1 MKRLLFLLCTLYIA
15 AFMLNESGVFAQG
28 GGGSGGGTGRG
39 RGTGGG
45 GGLGRMGDAPIP
57 VTAVACGVADVPVH
71 FESVGTTRALNVVT
85 IRPQVDGKLV
95 SMDFQE
101 GQQVKHGDVL
111 AKIDPTIYRARYDRA
126 VAKKALDQAQ
136 LANARL
142 DLERFA
148 SLLKTN
154 SVTQKKF
161 DTQRSLVASLEAQ
174 VELDQ
179 AQIDSAWTDLDR
191 TNIVSPID
199 GRTGIRRVDPG
210 NVVRAAD
217 PTGVVVIT
225 QSRPIAALFSIPE
238 ERLWPVNQALEQG
251 QVMTADAIDS
261 ENGRVIDQGVLNVV
275 NNQVDQATGTVQAK
289 AEFPNENQQLW
300 PGEFIIIRLLLD
312 ILRQALVVPSAAVQR
327 GSDGPFVYVIQANK
341 TVAVRRVSVIQQ
353 NESQAVIANGLQQ
366 GEIVATT
373 GFAQLTDGRRVTIA
387 GL

>member
-28 GGGSGGGTGRG
+28 GGGSGGGAGRG

-45 GGLGRMGDAPIP
+45 GGLGRMGDSPIP

-85 IRPQVDGKLV
+85 IRPQVDGKLI

-101 GQQVKHGDVL
+101 GQQVKRGDVL

-126 VAKKALDQAQ
+126 VAKKALDEAQ

-148 SLLKTN
+148 SLLKTK
-154 SVTQKKF
+154 SVTPKKF
-161 DTQRSLVASLEAQ
+161 DTQRSLVASFEAQ

-179 AQIDSAWTDLDR
+179 AQIDSAWTELNR

-217 PTGVVVIT
+217 PMGVVVIT
-225 QSRPIAALFSIPE
+225 QSTPIAALFSIPE

-251 QVMTADAIDS
+251 QVMIADAIDS
-261 ENGRVIDQGVLNVV
+261 ENGRVIDRGLLNVV
-275 NNQVDQATGTVQAK
+275 NNQVDQATGAVQAK

-300 PGEFIIIRLLLD
+300 PGEFIIVRLLLD
-312 ILRQALVVPSAAVQR
+312 TLRQALVVPSAAVQR

-341 TVAVRRVSVIQQ
+341 TVAVRRVSVTQQ
-353 NESQAVIANGLQQ
+353 NESQAVIASGLQQ
-366 GEIVATT
+366 GEIVAIT

-387 GL
+387 GS